1 MKKLFLTMFVVL
13 VSMSAMAQEGQK
25 GIGVNLLYG
34 SKIENIGI
42 GVKGQ
47 YYATDK
53 VRAEI
58 NANYFMEKDDLSM
71 WDINLNG
78 HYLIPTGTNMAAYPL
93 VGVGLTNWHSSIISN
108 KVKVAINLGGGYQFD
123 IADDFSI
130 NVEGKYQIIDSYN
143 QFVGSIG
150 AVYKF

>member
-1 MKKLFLTMFVVL
+1 MKKLFLTMLVVL
-13 VSMSAMAQEGQK
+13 VSMSAMAQEGKK

-47 YYATDK
+47 YYATD
-53 VRAEI
+53 VIRVEA
-58 NANYFMEKDDLSM
+58 NANYFMKKNDLSM

-78 HYLIPTGTNMAAYPL
+78 HYLIPTGTNMAVYPL
-93 VGVGLTNWHSSIISN
+93 VGVGLTNWHTSTLSN
-108 KVKVAINLGGGYQFD
+108 KVKVAINLGAGYQFD
-123 IADDFSI
+123 IADDFAV